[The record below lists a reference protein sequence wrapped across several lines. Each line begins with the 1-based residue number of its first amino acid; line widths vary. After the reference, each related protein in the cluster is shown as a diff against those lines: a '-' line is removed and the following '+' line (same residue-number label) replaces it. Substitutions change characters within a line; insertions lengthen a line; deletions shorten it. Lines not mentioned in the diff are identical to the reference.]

1 MPDRISHDN
10 VSDFES
16 AFRSELEIVLHAHEF
31 LHSPVLSKLLIYL
44 AEQTLAGN
52 RRLKAYEIA
61 VSGLGRPADFDPAV
75 DSYPRVQ
82 VARLRNSL
90 ETFYARNPDK
100 PDPCLFIPSG
110 QYGMRVSRREIA
122 YPNIISHAR
131 DVAPTAPAVVTPV
144 APAPVNAILPEAS
157 PLSAPVPAPISPTPS
172 TSEILLVARQ
182 TWFGLLALGVIC
194 ALLFAAIVVVAII
207 QLNHQSMT
215 AQ

>member
-1 MPDRISHDN
+1 MKLVIIMPDRISYDN
-10 VSDFES
+10 VTDFES
-16 AFRSELEIVLHAHEF
+16 ALRSELEIVLNAHEF
-31 LHSPVLSKLLIYL
+31 LHSPVLSKLLAYL

-61 VSGLGRPADFDPAV
+61 VSGLNRSADFDPAV

-82 VARLRNSL
+82 VARLRHTL

-131 DVAPTAPAVVTPV
+131 DVAPIAAAIVTPV
-144 APAPVNAILPEAS
+144 AHAPVKAMLPEAS
-157 PLSAPVPAPISPTPS
+157 PLPAPAPVPESPTPS

-194 ALLFAAIVVVAII
+194 ALLFAAIVVVALI
-207 QLNHQSMT
+207 QFRH
-215 AQ
+215 